1 MAIDVDRLYDR
12 RADNRWERVA
22 VGDAL
27 ERMTWSDPDK
37 IAFIATPCAIA
48 DPQFAR
54 VSYRDADR
62 ICNRIAHALLA
73 RGLTRGARVA
83 MLCENSVDAFL
94 FKLGVAKAGMVV
106 VPINVMMAPDMVEHM
121 LRLVEASVAVM
132 DAPLWPS
139 GRVPFDAAGTQL
151 IASIVRPGESIPGV
165 VSLHEFIEGQPEN
178 EPDVTIH
185 GDDIWQ
191 ILPTSGTTSMPKA
204 VMMSH
209 TYTYIGALANSMS
222 FSRGVPFDW
231 DYRFCSFLPVVFHV
245 GDQALVMGPLLCG
258 GSVVIGRRF
267 DAAAIA
273 AAVTNEKPT
282 ALWGG
287 SPQLISELVREVEAH
302 PDRYDL
308 SSLTVLVYGW
318 GSMPPELTARVQQLA
333 PHALV
338 SGIFGQT
345 ECIPFHRFWPSRW
358 PELYQRTAPAINY
371 VGKPTPLLGS
381 TVMDDQGRSLHD
393 RPGEPGE
400 AVYRSPAITAGY
412 FRDEKA
418 TREALRHGWFHSG
431 DLCTFDEDGLRIMLD
446 RTKDMIKSG
455 GENVSSL
462 RVEAVVAQHPA
473 IRKAAVVGVPDTRW
487 GEMVVA
493 AVVLM
498 PDAVLDEKAIVAFCR
513 ERLAKFES
521 PKRVVAVDDL
531 PVTVGGKVLKYK
543 LRQMM
548 AEACRDPGAA

>member
-1 MAIDVDRLYDR
+1 MAIDVESLYDR

-37 IAFIATPCAIA
+37 IAFIAAPCAIA

-62 ICNRIAHALLA
+62 ICNRIAHALLS

-83 MLCENSVDAFL
+83 LLCENSVDAFL
-94 FKLGVAKAGMVV
+94 FKLGVAKAGMVA
-106 VPINVMMAPDMVEHM
+106 VPINVMMAADMVEHM
-121 LRLVEASVAVM
+121 LRLVEASAAVI
-132 DAPLWPS
+132 DAPLWPT
-139 GRVPFDAAGTQL
+139 GRAPFDAAGTPV
-151 IASIVRPGESIPGV
+151 IASIGRPGESIPGV
-165 VSLHEFIEGQPEN
+165 VTLGELIRSQPES
-178 EPDVTIH
+178 EPEVTIH

-209 TYTYIGALANSMS
+209 TYTYLGALSNAMS
-222 FSRGVPFDW
+222 FSRGVPIDW
-231 DYRFCSFLPVVFHV
+231 DFRMCSFLPVVFHV

-273 AAVTNEKPT
+273 AAVTAEKPT

-308 SSLTVLVYGW
+308 SSLTVLIYGW
-318 GSMPPELTARVQQLA
+318 GSMPPELTARVQKLA
-333 PHALV
+333 PRVLV

-371 VGKPTPLLGS
+371 VGKPTPMLGS

-431 DLCTFDEDGLRIMLD
+431 DLCTYDADGLRIMLD

-462 RVEAVVAQHPA
+462 RVEAVVAQHPSV
-473 IRKAAVVGVPDTRW
+473 RKAAVVGVPDPRW

-493 AVVLM
+493 AVVPM
-498 PDAVLDEKAIVAFCR
+498 PDVVLDEKAIIAFCR
-513 ERLAKFES
+513 ERLAGFES

-548 AEACRDPGAA
+548 AEACERA

>member
-1 MAIDVDRLYDR
+1 MAIDVERLYDR

-37 IAFIATPCAIA
+37 IAFIAAPCAVA
-48 DPQFAR
+48 DPRFSR

-62 ICNRIAHALLA
+62 TCNRIAHALLA

-106 VPINVMMAPDMVEHM
+106 VPINVMMAADMVEHM
-121 LRLVEASVAVM
+121 LRLVEATVAVM
-132 DAPLWPS
+132 DAPLWQT
-139 GRVPFDAAGTQL
+139 GRSPFEACGTTV
-151 IASIVRPGESIPGV
+151 IASIGRPGETIPGV
-165 VSLHEFIEGQPEN
+165 PTLGEFIENQPEH

-209 TYTYIGALANSMS
+209 TYTYLGSLSNSMS
-222 FSRGVPFDW
+222 FSRGVPIDW
-231 DYRFCSFLPVVFHV
+231 DYRMCSFLPVVFHV

-273 AAVTNEKPT
+273 AAVTKEKPT

-287 SPQLISELVREVEAH
+287 SPQLIAELVREVEAH

-308 SSLTVLVYGW
+308 SSLTVLIYGW
-318 GSMPPELTARVQQLA
+318 GSMPPELTARFEKLA
-333 PHALV
+333 PKVLV

-371 VGKPTPLLGS
+371 VGKPSPMLGS
-381 TVMDDQGRSLHD
+381 TVMDADGRSLHD

-400 AVYRSPAITAGY
+400 AVYRSPAITSGY

-431 DLCTFDEDGLRIMLD
+431 DLCAYDEEGLRIMLD

-462 RVEAVVAQHPA
+462 RVEAVVAQHPSV
-473 IRKAAVVGVPDTRW
+473 RKAAVVGVPDPRW

-493 AVVLM
+493 AVVPM
-498 PDAVLDEKAIVAFCR
+498 PDVELDEKAIVAFCR
-513 ERLAKFES
+513 ERLAGFES
-521 PKRVVAVDDL
+521 PKRVIAVDDL
-531 PVTVGGKVLKYK
+531 PATVGGKVLKYK
-543 LRQMM
+543 LRQLMT
-548 AEACRDPGAA
+548 EACART